1 MEKMKNELIN
11 DLKYCA
17 DSIRL
22 YGDKE
27 GFLDD
32 HHMKLILMKLNEMS
46 YYYSKELNRREILKD
61 KKGYEYRLL
70 KHLSEKYPDDDVK

>member
-1 MEKMKNELIN
+1 MEKTKNEIVQ

-17 DSIRL
+17 DSIKI

-27 GFLDD
+27 GLLDD
-32 HHMKLILMKLNEMS
+32 HHIKLILLKVNEIA
-46 YYYSKELNRREILKD
+46 YYYASELNRREILKG

-70 KHLSEKYPDDDVK
+70 KHLQGKYPDEGVE

>member
-1 MEKMKNELIN
+1 MEKTKNEII
-11 DLKYCA
+11 DSLKYCA
-17 DSIRL
+17 DSIKI

-32 HHMKLILMKLNEMS
+32 HHMKLILLKLTEVGF
-46 YYYSKELNRREILKD
+46 YFSKELNRREILKS

-70 KHLSEKYPDDDVK
+70 DHLREKYPDEDVE

>member
-1 MEKMKNELIN
+1 MEKTKNEII
-11 DLKYCA
+11 DSLKYCA
-17 DSIRL
+17 DSIKI

-32 HHMKLILMKLNEMS
+32 HHMKLILLKLTEVGF
-46 YYYSKELNRREILKD
+46 YFSKELNRREILKS

-70 KHLSEKYPDDDVK
+70 DHFREKYPDEDVE